1 MHSNFCLKSLYLE
14 HYFHGLALKH
24 KYINI
29 FLSFNRYINNLTVG
43 SIGGGVGSG
52 GDNNSITTGTG
63 SVISSSIG
71 ATGSEGSST
80 PIASPPSSIHGVHP
94 LSKKKPINSPPY
106 VINSSSS
113 SVASSGMATGTNG
126 RRRNKEPPPSEISV

>member
-1 MHSNFCLKSLYLE
+1 
-14 HYFHGLALKH
+14 
-24 KYINI
+24 
-29 FLSFNRYINNLTVG
+29 LTVG
-43 SIGGGVGSG
+43 SIGGGVYSG

-94 LSKKKPINSPPY
+94 LSKKKPVNSPPY

-113 SVASSGMATGTNG
+113 SAASGITTGTNG

>member
-1 MHSNFCLKSLYLE
+1 M
-14 HYFHGLALKH
+14 
-24 KYINI
+24 
-29 FLSFNRYINNLTVG
+29 NNLSVG
-43 SIGGGVGSG
+43 TIGGGAGSG

-80 PIASPPSSIHGVHP
+80 PIASPPSSIHGVHM
-94 LSKKKPINSPPY
+94 LSKKKPISPSY

-113 SVASSGMATGTNG
+113 SVTSGGVSGPTG

>member
-1 MHSNFCLKSLYLE
+1 MT
-14 HYFHGLALKH
+14 
-24 KYINI
+24 I
-29 FLSFNRYINNLTVG
+29 RYINNLTVG

-80 PIASPPSSIHGVHP
+80 PIASPPSSIHGMHS
-94 LSKKKPINSPPY
+94 LSKKKPIKSPPY

-113 SVASSGMATGTNG
+113 SAASSGIANGTNG

>member
-1 MHSNFCLKSLYLE
+1 M
-14 HYFHGLALKH
+14 
-24 KYINI
+24 NI
-29 FLSFNRYINNLTVG
+29 FIYRYINNLSVG
-43 SIGGGVGSG
+43 VIGGGGSG

-80 PIASPPSSIHGVHP
+80 PIASPQSSIHGVHP
-94 LSKKKPINSPPY
+94 LSKKKPINSPY

-113 SVASSGMATGTNG
+113 STTSGVVNGTNG

>member
-1 MHSNFCLKSLYLE
+1 
-14 HYFHGLALKH
+14 
-24 KYINI
+24 
-29 FLSFNRYINNLTVG
+29 LSVGAIGGFGG
-43 SIGGGVGSG
+43 SIGDS
-52 GDNNSITTGTG
+52 NSITTGTG

-80 PIASPPSSIHGVHP
+80 PIASPPSSIHGAHP
-94 LSKKKPINSPPY
+94 LSKKKPLSPPY

-113 SVASSGMATGTNG
+113 SVTSNSASNG